1 MAGVLTNG
9 AAMRAL
15 FVMGFCLATS
25 LAGSASAGDFDF
37 ESLSRVIAARHVGT
51 VEELLAALPEDL
63 RTHYSLVFSSR
74 SLQDA
79 SLENPRAVLFGSS
92 AQLILTFNGDPSQ
105 RGFEAVETME
115 FDAHANRFIFREITF
130 SSDKSQPAARIS
142 DPNPAR
148 CVACH
153 DRPGRPIWDV
163 PPAWPGVYGE
173 RYGAGLS
180 TMELRGLR
188 RFLGTQ
194 ATHPRYRYLL
204 GAAALADRD
213 TYVSSSRAA
222 YNGVSVEPPNA
233 RLSSQLAKFN
243 VRSILSQLA
252 SQPGFASHLNVL
264 LASAGSSC
272 GAIADFYP
280 PSLQPAIAADYQSYS
295 KATAVADRGQFS
307 AKTLRLGGR
316 ESPYSGLASP
326 AEFTELRYVA
336 ERALNVSTR
345 HWTLAF
351 ERGSYDMSA
360 PAGTPTLEQALFEWL
375 ARTDP
380 ELRAVAAYRTFNADD
395 AYCQHLKRAS
405 QLSIAAWLEAHAE
418 FAPAPDAPRNAAAG
432 HDAPGLTPALVQQ
445 CAACHSSDIAPALPF
460 SDPAALAVRLLDG
473 KYPHGRL
480 LDEILFRLT
489 PAAGAGR
496 MPRGVA
502 VDSTEQREL
511 EEYFVN
517 LTQSR

>member
-1 MAGVLTNG
+1 MRVLW
-9 AAMRAL
+9 A
-15 FVMGFCLATS
+15 VGFCLALGLAEPA
-25 LAGSASAGDFDF
+25 LAGEFGFD
-37 ESLSRVIAARHVGT
+37 SLSQVIAAQHVGS
-51 VEELLAALPEDL
+51 VEDLLAALPEDL

-79 SLENPRAVLFGSS
+79 SFEHPRAVLFGSN
-92 AQLILTFNGDPSQ
+92 AQLIVTFNGDASQ
-105 RGFEAVETME
+105 HGFEAVETME

-130 SSDKSQPAARIS
+130 SRDKAQPAAQIS
-142 DPNPAR
+142 SPNPAR
-148 CVACH
+148 CAACH
-153 DRPGRPIWDV
+153 DHPARPIWDV

-180 TMELRGLR
+180 TTELRGLQ
-188 RFLGTQ
+188 RFLAIQ

-204 GAAALADRD
+204 GAGALADRD
-213 TYVSSSRAA
+213 TYVSSARAA

-233 RLSSQLAKFN
+233 RLSAQLATFN
-243 VRSILSQLA
+243 VRSILSELA

-272 GAIADFYP
+272 GAVAEFYP
-280 PSLQPAIAADYQSYS
+280 PSLQPEIAADYKSYS
-295 KATAVADRGQFS
+295 RGTAAADRNQSS
-307 AKTLRLGGR
+307 AKTLRLGGGR
-316 ESPYSGLASP
+316 NPYSGWAPP

-360 PAGTPTLEQALFEWL
+360 PAGTLTLEQALFAWL

-380 ELRAVAAYRTFNADD
+380 ELRTVAAYRTFNADD

-405 QLSIAAWLEAHAE
+405 RLSIGTWLETHPA
-418 FAPAPDAPRNAAAG
+418 FARASDALNDA
-432 HDAPGLTPALVQQ
+432 APGHHLPGSTPTLLQQ
-445 CAACHSSDIAPALPF
+445 CTACHSSDIAPALPF
-460 SDPAALAVRLLDG
+460 GDPAILTQRLLDG
-473 KYPHGRL
+473 NYPHGRL

-489 PAAGAGR
+489 PGAGAAR
-496 MPRGVA
+496 MPRGIA
-502 VDSTEQREL
+502 IDGAEQREL
-511 EEYFVN
+511 EEYFMG
-517 LTQSR
+517 LAQTR

>member
-1 MAGVLTNG
+1 MEHWMRVLP
-9 AAMRAL
+9 
-15 FVMGFCLATS
+15 VMGFCLAIG
-25 LAGSASAGDFDF
+25 LAESAPAGEFAFD
-37 ESLSRVIAARHVGT
+37 SLSQVMAAQHVGS

-79 SLENPRAVLFGSS
+79 SLENPRAVLFGSD
-92 AQLILTFNGDPSQ
+92 AQLIVTFNGDSSQ
-105 RGFEAVETME
+105 HGFEAVETME

-130 SSDKSQPAARIS
+130 SPDKTQPAARIS

-148 CVACH
+148 CAACH
-153 DRPGRPIWDV
+153 DRPARPIWDV

-188 RFLGTQ
+188 RFLATQ

-213 TYVSSSRAA
+213 TYVSSSRAT

-233 RLSSQLAKFN
+233 RLSTLLATYN

-252 SQPGFASHLNVL
+252 AQPGFASHLNVL

-272 GAIADFYP
+272 GAVADFYP
-280 PSLQPAIAADYQSYS
+280 ATLQAAIGAAYQSYA
-295 KATAVADRGQFS
+295 KATAVADHSQSS
-307 AKTLRLGGR
+307 AKKLRLRGR
-316 ESPYSGLASP
+316 ENPYARLAPP

-360 PAGTPTLEQALFEWL
+360 PPGALTLEQALFAWL

-380 ELRAVAAYRTFNADD
+380 ELRSAAAYRTFNADD
-395 AYCQHLKRAS
+395 AYCRHLKRAS
-405 QLSIAAWLEAHAE
+405 QRAIATWLETHAE
-418 FAPAPDAPRNAAAG
+418 FAPVPDVANAAASG
-432 HDAPGLTPALVQQ
+432 HQVLGSMPALLRQ
-445 CAACHSSDIAPALPF
+445 CAACHSSDVAPALPF
-460 SDPAALAVRLLDG
+460 SDPAALATRLLDG
-473 KYPHGRL
+473 NYPNGRL

-489 PAAGAGR
+489 
-496 MPRGVA
+496 
-502 VDSTEQREL
+502 
-511 EEYFVN
+511 
-517 LTQSR
+517 

>member
-1 MAGVLTNG
+1 MRVLS
-9 AAMRAL
+9 
-15 FVMGFCLATS
+15 VMGFCLALG
-25 LAGSASAGDFDF
+25 LAEPAPAGEFSFD
-37 ESLSRVIAARHVGT
+37 SLSQVIAAQHVGS

-79 SLENPRAVLFGSS
+79 SFEHPRAVLFGSN

-105 RGFEAVETME
+105 HGFEAVESME

-130 SSDKSQPAARIS
+130 SLDKTQPAARIS

-153 DRPGRPIWDV
+153 DHPARPIWDV
-163 PPAWPGVYGE
+163 PPGWPGVYGE

-180 TMELRGLR
+180 SIELRGLR
-188 RFLGTQ
+188 RFLAIQ

-213 TYVSSSRAA
+213 SYVSGSRAT

-233 RLSSQLAKFN
+233 RLSAQLATFN
-243 VRSILSQLA
+243 VRSILSELA
-252 SQPGFASHLNVL
+252 SQPGFASYLNVL
-264 LASAGSSC
+264 LATAGSNC
-272 GAIADFYP
+272 GAVADFYP
-280 PSLQPAIAADYQSYS
+280 PSMRTAIAADYKSYS
-295 KATAVADRGQFS
+295 KATAAADRSQSS

-316 ESPYSGLASP
+316 RNPYSGLASP

-336 ERALNVSTR
+336 ERALDVSTR

-360 PAGTPTLEQALFEWL
+360 PAGTLTLEQALFAWL

-380 ELRAVAAYRTFNADD
+380 ELRTVVAYRTFNADD

-405 QLSIAAWLEAHAE
+405 QLSIAAWLETRAAL
-418 FAPAPDAPRNAAAG
+418 AAAPDAPTNAAPG
-432 HDAPGLTPALVQQ
+432 HHAPGPMPALVQQ
-445 CAACHSSDIAPALPF
+445 CAACHSSDIAPVLPF
-460 SDPAALAVRLLDG
+460 GDPAALAARLRG
-473 KYPHGRL
+473 GNYPHGRL

-489 PAAGAGR
+489 PEAGTER

-502 VDSTEQREL
+502 IDAAEQREL
-511 EEYFVN
+511 EGYFMSLAQV
-517 LTQSR
+517 R

>member
-1 MAGVLTNG
+1 MRVLS
-9 AAMRAL
+9 
-15 FVMGFCLATS
+15 VMGFCLALG
-25 LAGSASAGDFDF
+25 LAESASAGEFAF
-37 ESLSRVIAARHVGT
+37 ESLNQAIAAQHVSS
-51 VEELLAALPEDL
+51 VEELLAVLPEDL

-79 SLENPRAVLFGSS
+79 SFENPRAVLFGSN

-105 RGFEAVETME
+105 HGFEAVETME

-130 SSDKSQPAARIS
+130 SSDKTQPAARIS
-142 DPNPAR
+142 GPNPAR

-153 DRPGRPIWDV
+153 DHPARPIWDV

-180 TMELRGLR
+180 SMELRGFR
-188 RFLGTQ
+188 RFLAIQ
-194 ATHPRYRYLL
+194 ATHPRYRHLL
-204 GAAALADRD
+204 GAAALVDRD
-213 TYVSSSRAA
+213 TYVSGSRAA

-233 RLSSQLAKFN
+233 RLSAQLATFN
-243 VRSILSQLA
+243 VRSILSELA
-252 SQPGFASHLNVL
+252 AQPGFASHLNVL
-264 LASAGSSC
+264 LASAGSNC
-272 GAIADFYP
+272 GAVADFYP
-280 PSLQPAIAADYQSYS
+280 PSLQSAIAGDYKNYS
-295 KATAVADRGQFS
+295 NATAAADRSQSS

-316 ESPYSGLASP
+316 ENPYSGLASP

-360 PAGTPTLEQALFEWL
+360 PAGTLTLEQALFAWL

-380 ELRAVAAYRTFNADD
+380 QLRTVAAYRTFNADD

-405 QLSIAAWLEAHAE
+405 QLSIAAWLETHAE
-418 FAPAPDAPRNAAAG
+418 FAPAPDAPNNAAAG
-432 HDAPGLTPALVQQ
+432 HHVPGSTPTLLQQ
-445 CAACHSSDIAPALPF
+445 CASCHSSDVAPALPF
-460 SDPAALAVRLLDG
+460 SNSAALAMRLLAG
-473 KYPHGRL
+473 NYPHGRL

-489 PAAGAGR
+489 PEAGAGR

-502 VDSTEQREL
+502 IDAGEQRDL
-511 EEYFVN
+511 EEYFMD
-517 LTQSR
+517 LAQSR

>member
-1 MAGVLTNG
+1 MRVLS
-9 AAMRAL
+9 
-15 FVMGFCLATS
+15 VMGFCLALG
-25 LAGSASAGDFDF
+25 LAEPAPAGEFAFD
-37 ESLSRVIAARHVGT
+37 SLSQVIAERHVGS

-63 RTHYSLVFSSR
+63 RTHYSLIFSSR
-74 SLQDA
+74 SLQGA
-79 SLENPRAVLFGSS
+79 SFEHPRAVLFGSN

-105 RGFEAVETME
+105 HGFEAVETME

-130 SSDKSQPAARIS
+130 SLDQTQPAARIS
-142 DPNPAR
+142 EPNPAR

-153 DRPGRPIWDV
+153 DHPARPIWDV

-180 TMELRGLR
+180 TVELRGLR
-188 RFLGTQ
+188 RFLAIQ
-194 ATHPRYRYLL
+194 ATHPRYRYLQ

-233 RLSSQLAKFN
+233 RLSVQLATFN
-243 VRSILSQLA
+243 VRSILTELA
-252 SQPGFASHLNVL
+252 AQPGFASHLNVL
-264 LASAGSSC
+264 LASAGSNC
-272 GAIADFYP
+272 GPVADFYP
-280 PSLQPAIAADYQSYS
+280 PSLQSAIAADYRSYS
-295 KATAVADRGQFS
+295 KATAAADRSQSS

-316 ESPYSGLASP
+316 QNPYSGLASP

-336 ERALNVSTR
+336 ERALDVSTR

-360 PAGTPTLEQALFEWL
+360 PAGTLTLEQALFAWL

-380 ELRAVAAYRTFNADD
+380 ELQTVAAYRTFNADD
-395 AYCQHLKRAS
+395 AYCRHLKRAS
-405 QLSIAAWLEAHAE
+405 QLSIAAWLETHAA
-418 FAPAPDAPRNAAAG
+418 FTPAPDAPESA
-432 HDAPGLTPALVQQ
+432 APGHHALGPMPALAQQ

-460 SDPAALAVRLLDG
+460 GDPAALAARLLDG
-473 KYPHGRL
+473 NYPHGRL

-489 PAAGAGR
+489 PEAGTER

-502 VDSTEQREL
+502 IDPAEQREL
-511 EEYFVN
+511 EGYFMN
-517 LTQSR
+517 LANVR

>member
-1 MAGVLTNG
+1 MRVL
-9 AAMRAL
+9 M
-15 FVMGFCLATS
+15 VMGLCLAVGFAKS
-25 LAGSASAGDFDF
+25 APAGELTF
-37 ESLSRVIAARHVGT
+37 ESLSQAIAAQHVGS
-51 VEELLAALPEDL
+51 VEELLAELPADL

-79 SLENPRAVLFGSS
+79 SFEHPRAVLFGSD

-105 RGFEAVETME
+105 HGFDAVETME
-115 FDAHANRFIFREITF
+115 FDTRANRFIFREITF
-130 SSDKSQPAARIS
+130 SADKTQPAARIS

-153 DRPGRPIWDV
+153 DHPARPIWDV

-180 TMELRGLR
+180 TVELRGVR
-188 RFLGTQ
+188 RFLAIQ
-194 ATHPRYRYLL
+194 ATHPRYRYLK

-222 YNGVSVEPPNA
+222 YNGASIEPPNA
-233 RLSSQLAKFN
+233 RLSARLATFN
-243 VRSILSQLA
+243 VRSILSELA
-252 SQPGFASHLNVL
+252 AQPGFASHLNVL
-264 LASAGSSC
+264 LASAGSNC
-272 GAIADFYP
+272 GPVADFYP
-280 PSLQPAIAADYQSYS
+280 PSLQPAIAADYRSYS
-295 KATAVADRGQFS
+295 KATVAADRSQSS

-316 ESPYSGLASP
+316 QNAYSGLASP

-336 ERALNVSTR
+336 ERALDVSTR

-360 PAGTPTLEQALFEWL
+360 PAGTLTLEQALFAWL

-380 ELRAVAAYRTFNADD
+380 ELQTVAAYRTFNADD

-405 QLSIAAWLEAHAE
+405 QLSIAAWLETHVAFTTE
-418 FAPAPDAPRNAAAG
+418 PNAPDSA
-432 HDAPGLTPALVQQ
+432 APGHHAPGSMPALAQQ

-460 SDPAALAVRLLDG
+460 GDPVALATRLLDG
-473 KYPHGRL
+473 NYPHGRL

-489 PAAGAGR
+489 PEAGTER

-502 VDSTEQREL
+502 IDAAEQREL
-511 EEYFVN
+511 EGYFIN
-517 LTQSR
+517 LAKAR